1 MQLAGNALGSG
12 PAAPSMHILTARG
25 SARTAHTTTITFLAS
40 QLDRP
45 ASSARAACPTA
56 DHRRARLALSCGFP
70 RSSLGQGLWP
80 ENAGVVVAGF
90 EKARG
95 MLVLPSPTLGG
106 LWPTIGKISR

>member
-1 MQLAGNALGSG
+1 
-12 PAAPSMHILTARG
+12 MHILTARG

-80 ENAGVVVAGF
+80 ENAGVMVAGF